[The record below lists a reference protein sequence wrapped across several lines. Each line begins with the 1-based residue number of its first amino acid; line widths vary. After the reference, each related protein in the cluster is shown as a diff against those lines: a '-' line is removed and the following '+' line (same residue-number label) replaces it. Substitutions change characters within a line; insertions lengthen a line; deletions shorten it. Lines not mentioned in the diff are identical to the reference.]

1 MAPEVF
7 GYPQSAGYDE
17 RVDIWSIGCVVLQMI
32 TGKRNFWEPS
42 QYESLILQNG
52 MAFNPQAPTYYRSDL
67 SDDLVD
73 FLNCCF
79 EIKKEDRSSASQLLQ
94 HQFLTKI

>member
-7 GYPQSAGYDE
+7 CYPQSAGYDE

-52 MAFNPQAPTYYRSDL
+52 MAFNP
-67 SDDLVD
+67 
-73 FLNCCF
+73 
-79 EIKKEDRSSASQLLQ
+79 
-94 HQFLTKI
+94 